1 MSNRVATK
9 RLTTME
15 LELRMTQESR
25 FRVEAERLLSSHTGL
40 AGKIRR
46 AVFCSP
52 DQVAEGLEETLKFL
66 SLAAESQDSC
76 TPSRRVDLVWHELIL
91 FTRLYEAYCHREFGK
106 FIHHEPA
113 ADSSQSYRQL
123 YLSMLAAYR
132 ERFGESPTAWWDQSG
147 AGTSDCG
154 TCDAVT

>member
-1 MSNRVATK
+1 MTERSRW
-9 RLTTME
+9 RL
-15 LELRMTQESR
+15 
-25 FRVEAERLLSSHTGL
+25 EAERLLSSHPGL
-40 AGKIRR
+40 SGKIRR

-52 DQVAEGLEETLKFL
+52 EQVAEGLEETLKFL
-66 SLAAESQDSC
+66 SLAAGSSESC

-113 ADSSQSYRQL
+113 ADSAQSFRQP
-123 YLSMLAAYR
+123 YLRTLEAYQA
-132 ERFGESPTAWWDQSG
+132 RFGEPPAAWWDQVG

-154 TCDAVT
+154 TCDAVS